1 MSKNAVALLF
11 ALASQA
17 AWAGPYRA
25 LPRLP
30 SARVKARAAAARN
43 AQRVLARDASGPTLE
58 PAERPPAAIADANRM
73 AVTPTPTAT
82 STPTPTAPATTIPIA
97 TTTPNPNPTST
108 APTTIP
114 IATTTP
120 TAPPTTI
127 PFAAATPAPAPMDA
141 SQVIVVPPP
150 APTRPGDGPLI
161 IEVASTRSE
170 RGPVGSEPVDEAAGP
185 IAASAAAENLPAVE
199 VAAAPPPPVELAP
212 VELVRARSGALI
224 EILRDA
230 QGRLVSAR
238 DARE

>member
-1 MSKNAVALLF
+1 
-11 ALASQA
+11 
-17 AWAGPYRA
+17 
-25 LPRLP
+25 
-30 SARVKARAAAARN
+30 
-43 AQRVLARDASGPTLE
+43 
-58 PAERPPAAIADANRM
+58 
-73 AVTPTPTAT
+73 
-82 STPTPTAPATTIPIA
+82 
-97 TTTPNPNPTST
+97 
-108 APTTIP
+108 
-114 IATTTP
+114 
-120 TAPPTTI
+120 
-127 PFAAATPAPAPMDA
+127 MDA
-141 SQVIVVPPP
+141 SQVIVMPPP

-212 VELVRARSGALI
+212 VELATVRETRQPDGRSLQLVRARSGALI